1 MKDTLGHVLIGLAAI
16 GLLLGVTGDVIE
28 ALRREPAPIDAR
40 LEQVLARGVERRGSI
55 YPGAV
60 LYVDS
65 EPSGVWSGAA
75 GLADTASNE
84 PMAADSRFGIGS
96 IAKTFVATVV
106 LQLMEE
112 DVIDLDA
119 SIDTYLPE
127 DLPVVIPNGEQIT
140 VRMLL
145 NHTSGI
151 PEWLTENVIMQIAN
165 DPSTVWGTEELLT
178 LAFAQDVLF
187 EPGQAFAYSNTDY
200 TLLGIIIE
208 ELTGLSWADQIRTR
222 ILEPLALSDT
232 VVRQAGETDS
242 LPRMAHGYVVMGNE
256 VLDMT
261 MTDPSMAG
269 AAGGNAMVSSTAD
282 LARFITVLL
291 DGELFASP
299 QTLGEM
305 LELVDAPDE
314 NGIPYWYGLG
324 VERYD
329 IDGITFIG
337 HAGGAVGYS
346 TVMYEAQ
353 DAGITLV
360 ASHNTLDL
368 GAAYLDLMIPAIKQF
383 GR

>member
-261 MTDPSMAG
+261 MTDSSMAG